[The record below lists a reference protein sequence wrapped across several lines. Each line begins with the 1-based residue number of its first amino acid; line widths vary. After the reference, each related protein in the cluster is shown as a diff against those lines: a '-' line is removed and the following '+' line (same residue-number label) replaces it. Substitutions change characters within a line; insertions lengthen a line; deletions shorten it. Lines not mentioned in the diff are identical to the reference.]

1 MITAKP
7 KPILIVTVL
16 LVVLALLSTTSIV
29 MSRTFIARPGFNRA
43 NGQAN
48 NFGNNGGNF
57 PGNNGNFQGNPG
69 GNGGNFQGR
78 GGGGFNTFTIFR
90 SLGLAPQMIGYIVL
104 GISILGIVLVLL
116 SAFGVWQQKNWGL
129 NLGMV
134 MAILFLIGAVPAIF
148 SLGGRN
154 VNWLR
159 ASINILTLVAA
170 IPILIFG
177 ILPSVRD
184 TMTAK

>member
-1 MITAKP
+1 
-7 KPILIVTVL
+7 
-16 LVVLALLSTTSIV
+16 VLALLSTTSILT
-29 MSRTFIARPGFNRA
+29 SRTVFARQAFNRA

-48 NFGNNGGNF
+48 NNFANNGGNF
-57 PGNNGNFQGNPG
+57 PGNNGNGNFQGNPG
-69 GNGGNFQGR
+69 RNGGNFQGR
-78 GGGGFNTFTIFR
+78 GGGFNTFTIFR
-90 SLGLAPQMIGYIVL
+90 NLGVNPQIIGYVTL

-116 SAFGVWQQKNWGL
+116 SAFGVWQQKSWGL

-154 VNWLR
+154 INWLR
-159 ASINILTLVAA
+159 TSINILTLLAA
-170 IPILIFG
+170 IPILVFG

-184 TMTAK
+184 TVTAK